1 MVGRLPSDSY
11 QGVHRLLGIAVSGES
26 DHVLAISDGTQPAAF
41 AGHVV
46 SDRGRASE
54 HGPAGVS
61 LPGAASLGRWYNGNS
76 RQIVSSHHG
85 ISDCRILCAD
95 VHREAVRLG
104 EFQTLNVLSV
114 EGVVSVG
121 EAPLAFVGKGECH
134 QGNSVN
140 DALNVRQIAR
150 DVMAPQLPLGETADA
165 GQQGIPVATTLTAGD
180 RLPVNVLGT
189 ALSVATLDLQS
200 TGIGAGLLAAGGCRD
215 EANLAVGGASGEADL
230 SGGHQVM
237 AVDVAIIGGRGTIR
251 CPIVP
256 PSRLSHQPRTH
267 WPLPGHKVL
276 RSHRESL
283 RHYNSHTHS
292 QVDRRPSIP
301 LNHYLILR

>member
-1 MVGRLPSDSY
+1 MPSDSY
-11 QGVHRLLGIAVSGES
+11 QGVHRLLGIAVSGEG

-46 SDRGRASE
+46 SDGGRAAE

-61 LPGAASLGRWYNGNS
+61 LPGATGLSGWYNGNS

-95 VHREAVRLG
+95 VHREAVCLG
-104 EFQTLNVLSV
+104 EFQTLHVLSV

-121 EAPLAFVGKGECH
+121 EAPLTFVGESECH

-140 DALNVRQIAR
+140 DALSVRQVTR
-150 DVMAPQLPLGETADA
+150 DVMAPQLPLGKATDA
-165 GQQGIPVATTLTAGD
+165 GQQGVPVATTLTAGD
-180 RLPVNVLGT
+180 RLPVDVLGT

-200 TGIGAGLLAAGGCRD
+200 TGIGAGLLAAGGCRN
-215 EANLAVGGASGEADL
+215 EANLAVGGASGETDL

-237 AVDVAIIGGRGTIR
+237 AVDVAIIGGGQSGNGWRM
-251 CPIVP
+251 P
-256 PSRLSHQPRTH
+256 PNQLSHQMQILTNPEQLH
-267 WPLPGHKVL
+267 HHKGL
-276 RSHRESL
+276 
-283 RHYNSHTHS
+283 
-292 QVDRRPSIP
+292 
-301 LNHYLILR
+301 